1 MSSMIENSDLQ
12 GNGENRV
19 SLEIRDAVLIVNPEA
34 GGGRK
39 VRQIDE
45 ARQVFRK
52 AGIETELQN
61 TTGPGEATDL
71 ARQAVAQSRQLVIV
85 CGGDG
90 TVNEAVNGL
99 AMSQVPLAVLPA
111 GTANVLA
118 KELSLPWNLPRAAER
133 LIDSQY
139 RRIALG
145 LATPEKS
152 SGEPRYFLS
161 VAGAGADGALV
172 AAVRPEIKLKSGILA
187 YWQEGLR
194 QLTRYTFPL
203 FRTSF
208 AGCAID
214 GSLVIVG
221 RTKHYGGPFM
231 ITTEADLHRPEFE
244 LAFVKTRSAW
254 RYLAYLPLIWTGQLR
269 HARYVEFHKATSLQ
283 CAAIGSSSVLIQVDG
298 EPAGS
303 LPAEFRIVP
312 DALTLAIPN
321 RV

>member
-1 MSSMIENSDLQ
+1 MGE
-12 GNGENRV
+12 GGENYV
-19 SLEIRDAVLIVNPEA
+19 ALEVHDAVLIVNPQA

-39 VRQIDE
+39 MRQLDE
-45 ARQVFRK
+45 TRRIFRA

-61 TTGPGEATDL
+61 TSAPGEATEF

-99 AMSQVPLAVLPA
+99 ALSQVPMAVLPA

-118 KELSLPWNLPRAAER
+118 KELSLPWNLPRAATL
-133 LIDSQY
+133 LIQSHY

-172 AAVRPEIKLKSGILA
+172 AAVRPEIKLQAGILA
-187 YWQEGLR
+187 YWQEGFR
-194 QLTRYTFPL
+194 QLASYNFPL
-203 FRTSF
+203 FRTMI
-208 AGCAID
+208 AGNAID

-221 RTKHYGGPFM
+221 RTKNYGGPFK
-231 ITTEADLHRPEFE
+231 ITTEADLHTPEFE

-254 RYLAYLPLIWTGQLR
+254 RYLSYLPLIWAGRLR
-269 HARYVEFHKATSLQ
+269 HAKYVEFHKATSLQ

-312 DALTLAIPN
+312 DALTLVVPN